1 LSYLDDRTRRMMRS
15 TSTDWAEIINYDQFT
30 IYFMRPS
37 TIPAL
42 VKTFSRYN
50 KPIGLTFAKTIGPID
65 KSYTML
71 GALTNLTMLQVEPRK
86 FIRGSSNF
94 EEADLLHFTAL
105 TDLHQFSV
113 GVFNLFSYLRNFTNL
128 TRLEAPSSFYNLT
141 ADLLDDMQ
149 YLTKLRHFGM
159 SLPYNAKDSIDIIAK
174 LGKSTALKTLELEDD
189 QGFLK
194 FEEESVAQ
202 MSNLSKVSIGCR
214 DVLFPFNKL
223 PNLESLWISSDR
235 FADFSVNTKLTFL
248 SIEARGTKRIPP
260 KISATNHDYQQLTAL
275 TNLRQLSLHLS
286 LKDHQFSFLKQ
297 LTQLEDLY
305 VAEKG
310 IIGLTGHL
318 LSFVN
323 SSKLTRLH
331 VPSPKS
337 MAHLSH
343 LTNLQE
349 IQFSYASAPEGA
361 DFTLTSVTNL
371 LASNMSIACHF
382 PNIKRLRWFDP
393 SHTPDLS
400 NHTALSSLSHL
411 EALYLSTIDNPTLQ
425 LLTAHVTLTELR
437 FTVDNNTASAYD
449 FEGLEQLTAL
459 KILGLSD
466 HRDGHRLNC
475 AKLWQSI
482 AKLSNLES
490 LKMFHINEASIEVLE
505 GLPNLKFLDIT
516 GPEAQ
521 KFASEFPFEAKL
533 SRLTDLQTLTLS
545 RGFASMLGDLQY
557 YRNLNLP
564 YLYSCTIEI

>member
-1 LSYLDDRTRRMMRS
+1 MMRS

-194 FEEESVAQ
+194 FDDESVAQ

-223 PNLESLWISSDR
+223 PNLESLLISSDR
-235 FADFSVNTKLTFL
+235 FDDFSVKTKLTFL

-260 KISATNHDYQQLTAL
+260 KISASNHDYQQLTAL

-310 IIGLTGHL
+310 IIGLTGHFMQ
-318 LSFVN
+318 FVN
-323 SSKLTRLH
+323 SSNLTSIVIPALE
-331 VPSPKS
+331 K
-337 MAHLSH
+337 MEYISH
-343 LTNLQE
+343 LTNLQC
-349 IQFSYASAPEGA
+349 IKVGSGTRNPCYSFQ
-361 DFTLTSVTNL
+361 LKNVTKL
-371 LASNMSIACHF
+371 IGPYLESTTVF
-382 PNIKRLRWFDP
+382 PNLKQLQVY
-393 SHTPDLS
+393 S
-400 NHTALSSLSHL
+400 NLEVDSNLLSSLTQLESLHL
-411 EALYLSTIDNPTLQ
+411 ETIMNPSLQ
-425 LLTAHVTLTELR
+425 LLAGLTNLTELR
-437 FTVDNNTASAYD
+437 ARVDNNTDHPYD
-449 FEGLEQLTAL
+449 FEVLTHLTNL
-459 KILGLSD
+459 KIL
-466 HRDGHRLNC
+466 RLWDNLEDKRLPSRVLWK
-475 AKLWQSI
+475 AIRKLT
-482 AKLSNLES
+482 NLES
-490 LKMFHINEASIEVLE
+490 LSLFHINADSLKTITRLRKLKHLSIM
-505 GLPNLKFLDIT
+505 
-516 GPEAQ
+516 GPEAEN
-521 KFASEFPFEAKL
+521 FDDAEF
-533 SRLTDLQTLTLS
+533 SRLTNLQSLTLS
-545 RGFASMLGDLQY
+545 TGLMGHFTSNRECK
-557 YRNLNLP
+557 LNLP
-564 YLYSCTIEI
+564 YLYSTSM